1 MFWSDVKYLVVES
14 LNEAYTQ
21 GELSE
26 SQKQGVLTLLYKKG
40 DKRNLDNWRPI
51 SLLNTDYK
59 IIARVMSHR
68 LQKVLHKIIS
78 CDQTGYIKGRSA
90 SDNLRLVQDI
100 IDY

>member
-1 MFWSDVKYLVVES
+1 MPKNKAPGCDGLIIEFYKCFWSDVKDLVVES
-14 LNEAYTQ
+14 VNEAYTQ

-59 IIARVMSHR
+59 IIARVMPHR
-68 LQKVLHKIIS
+68 LQKFSTKLFPA
-78 CDQTGYIKGRSA
+78 IKLA
-90 SDNLRLVQDI
+90 T
-100 IDY
+100 